1 MNEKSYRGVD
11 LIGGLGA
18 NYSSRETIHG
28 LKVNSVCGNMSP
40 NVVNIG
46 NGPHFIYIRDFDR

>member
-1 MNEKSYRGVD
+1 MMYTGVD

-18 NYSSRETIHG
+18 KYSFRETIHG

-46 NGPHFIYIRDFDR
+46 NGPYFILLRDFDR